1 MSPTVRKLM
10 ARNVMQVLGRD
21 CLSPA
26 SFVVCWAPG
35 STLDEAGRVVDTA
48 GGTGQAVR
56 IAATYR
62 IPVFNLAHPPH
73 QARIGAWL
81 AGNP

>member
-1 MSPTVRKLM
+1 M

-26 SFVVCWAPG
+26 SFVICWAPD
-35 STLDEAGRVVDTA
+35 SVLDEAGRVVDVA

-62 IPVFNLAHPPH
+62 VPVFNLAHPPH
-73 QARIGAWL
+73 QARLDAWL